1 MLVSPAGSSPPE
13 GSKTTETSAAHPTKS
28 TREKAV
34 IANSMW
40 RTGSTYLANLFAT
53 APKYELFYE
62 PLHEN
67 IADAEHIET
76 NPEEQ
81 KKRLKEMR
89 HPEMATSLIDIYKE
103 RDPKT
108 DEVLG
113 NLYDPASA
121 FRNVYN
127 EASEECNEYLLAA
140 ARISRSSGQVPFFGF
155 CRSGLQH
162 QSWDGLFR
170 GKNIYLWR
178 DPREQFRSYG
188 WTEDNRYFIPG
199 TMAQLLLS
207 RPLAP
212 IVNALSSSWRANGMR
227 MIINRIPDRS
237 RLAMLRVGR
246 LFAAQLSLERVYA
259 LFYLS
264 WLASFRSGV
273 QTAEIDFTLN
283 QVAEDTSL
291 REEIEGEFDI
301 SFDKLRQT
309 PAEVVEGIDYAAI
322 ESEVERQFEALLI
335 ADDGSPAANV
345 LLGCETTGI

>member
-1 MLVSPAGSSPPE
+1 MPGPRQE
-13 GSKTTETSAAHPTKS
+13 
-28 TREKAV
+28 RAV

-67 IADAEHIET
+67 IADAEHIVT
-76 NPEEQ
+76 DVEEQ
-81 KKRLKEMR
+81 KQRLKDMR
-89 HPEMATSLIDIYKE
+89 HPEMTTHVIDIYKE

-140 ARISRSSGQVPFFGF
+140 ARISRSSGQIPFFGF

-162 QSWDGLFR
+162 QSWDRLFR
-170 GKNIYLWR
+170 GKHIYLWR

-199 TMAQLLLS
+199 TIAQLLLS
-207 RPLAP
+207 RPLAR
-212 IVNALSSSWRANGMR
+212 IVNALTSTWQANAMR
-227 MIINRIPDRS
+227 MVVNRVPDRS
-237 RLAMLRVGR
+237 RLVMLRVGR

-264 WLASFRSGV
+264 WLASYRSGV

-283 QVAEDTSL
+283 QVAEDGAL

-301 SFDKLRQT
+301 SFAKLRQT
-309 PAEVVEGIDYAAI
+309 PADTVEGIDYAAI
-322 ESEVERQFEALLI
+322 ENEVERQFAALLV
-335 ADDGSPAANV
+335 AEDGSLAANV
-345 LLGCETTGI
+345 LLGDENTVN